1 MPAST
6 IGVNEYPRECDFTQD
21 RSRTFGHYPERSWIV
36 AEHDQARTDW
46 PRRVSGDSPR
56 HACPKRVAGAVFLR
70 AGGETVADQRS
81 SRSAHGVPTEAH
93 QLVVVGRFCT
103 VTYGIGTLKH
113 CRQKVSR
120 KRA

>member
-6 IGVNEYPRECDFTQD
+6 IGVNEYPRKCDFTQD
-21 RSRTFGHYPERSWIV
+21 RSRTFGHYPERSRIV

-56 HACPKRVAGAVFLR
+56 HACPKRVVGGVFLR
-70 AGGETVADQRS
+70 AGGRDRGRS
-81 SRSAHGVPTEAH
+81 ALFESAHGVPTEAR

-103 VTYGIGTLKH
+103 VTYGIGTLKN